1 MSIHPTFS
9 LSKVFVTVIARFA
22 HDAVV
27 AVAAFAF
34 ILCPSG
40 GGYELVYILLRQSI
54 FGCLSVAPPQSR
66 IITVLDGI
74 ISATL
79 KFWVFGYFSPLV
91 SVNFMLLENNKI
103 FLLAPRRFMHVR
115 TQMIMPPLT
124 TLLTGS
130 NIFAQFL
137 AHLLGNKSPFFGTLF
152 TNQPAEKR
160 ILFSTPGLQ
169 T

>member
-1 MSIHPTFS
+1 
-9 LSKVFVTVIARFA
+9 
-22 HDAVV
+22 
-27 AVAAFAF
+27 
-34 ILCPSG
+34 
-40 GGYELVYILLRQSI
+40 
-54 FGCLSVAPPQSR
+54 
-66 IITVLDGI
+66 
-74 ISATL
+74 
-79 KFWVFGYFSPLV
+79 
-91 SVNFMLLENNKI
+91 
-103 FLLAPRRFMHVR
+103 
-115 TQMIMPPLT
+115 MIMPPLT

>member
-1 MSIHPTFS
+1 
-9 LSKVFVTVIARFA
+9 
-22 HDAVV
+22 
-27 AVAAFAF
+27 
-34 ILCPSG
+34 
-40 GGYELVYILLRQSI
+40 
-54 FGCLSVAPPQSR
+54 
-66 IITVLDGI
+66 
-74 ISATL
+74 
-79 KFWVFGYFSPLV
+79 
-91 SVNFMLLENNKI
+91 
-103 FLLAPRRFMHVR
+103 MHVR